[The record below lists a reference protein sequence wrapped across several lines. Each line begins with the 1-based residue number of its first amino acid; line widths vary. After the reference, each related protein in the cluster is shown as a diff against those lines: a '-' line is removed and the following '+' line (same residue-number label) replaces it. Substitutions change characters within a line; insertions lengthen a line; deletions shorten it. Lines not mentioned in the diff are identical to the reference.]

1 MRKKILDAALLF
13 AFALCLIVT
22 SNIQE
27 EAAYVAELENE
38 AVPLQDQEAEPEE
51 MQFSAGVAAAISANS
66 FTTESDEKTGVEKKD
81 VVLVTTSNDSE
92 SNLEEETDGSVETN
106 TEVSESGQVEEVSGT
121 SQAPAYNN
129 RWNISLTDEEI
140 DLLAKIVWLEANGE
154 PVEGQ
159 EAVVELHGFVSDA
172 DDLLFEKGLGQGR
185 FRSEVQVGVEDQ
197 AFMEEVVFR
206 SQGFLHFHDHVAVPA
221 FLGGS
226 NHLSAGGDILFVGDH
241 AAEAS
246 ALLHEDGVTGFFKS
260 MNASGSDA
268 DTEFLNFDFGGDTY
282 THLSASES
290 SMLKYVLK
298 FRVGLYSMPSL

>member
-1 MRKKILDAALLF
+1 MKRQINFWFICRFTMLCIILEERRKMRKKILDAALLF

-121 SQAPAYNN
+121 SQSPAYNN

-159 EAVVELHGFVSDA
+159 EAVVEVVLNRMASDLYPDTLYDVLSQNNPVQFVSWKRRDKA
-172 DDLLFEKGLGQGR
+172 HPTETEYQSIYNVLNGNTDLLRNDTMNFSTYPLT
-185 FRSEVQVGVEDQ
+185 
-197 AFMEEVVFR
+197 
-206 SQGFLHFHDHVAVPA
+206 
-221 FLGGS
+221 S
-226 NHLSAGGDILFVGDH
+226 NLDVKICCHYFC
-241 AAEAS
+241 
-246 ALLHEDGVTGFFKS
+246 
-260 MNASGSDA
+260 
-268 DTEFLNFDFGGDTY
+268 Y
-282 THLSASES
+282 
-290 SMLKYVLK
+290 
-298 FRVGLYSMPSL
+298 

>member
-38 AVPLQDQEAEPEE
+38 AVPLQNQEAEPEE

-159 EAVVELHGFVSDA
+159 EAVVEVVLNRMASDLYPDTLYDVLSQNNPVQFVSWKRRDKA
-172 DDLLFEKGLGQGR
+172 HPTPSFFR
-185 FRSEVQVGVEDQ
+185 FFAISRCFCAAPMASPSLRPSACPCAKLSRPRSFSICSNVIY
-197 AFMEEVVFR
+197 F
-206 SQGFLHFHDHVAVPA
+206 FLHSP
-221 FLGGS
+221 
-226 NHLSAGGDILFVGDH
+226 
-241 AAEAS
+241 E
-246 ALLHEDGVTGFFKS
+246 
-260 MNASGSDA
+260 
-268 DTEFLNFDFGGDTY
+268 LNFLTR
-282 THLSASES
+282 ASIIRVS
-290 SMLKYVLK
+290 SEA
-298 FRVGLYSMPSL
+298 

>member
-1 MRKKILDAALLF
+1 MKRQINFWFICRFTMLCIILEERRKMRKKILDAALLF

-27 EAAYVAELENE
+27 EAAYVAEPEQEAVPLQDQE

-66 FTTESDEKTGVEKKD
+66 FTTESDEETGVEKKD

-106 TEVSESGQVEEVSGT
+106 IEVSESGQVEEVSGT
-121 SQAPAYNN
+121 SQAPTYNN

-159 EAVVELHGFVSDA
+159 EAVVEVVLNRMASDLYPDTLYDVLSQNNPVQFVSWKRRDKA
-172 DDLLFEKGLGQGR
+172 HPTETEYQSIYNVLNGNTDLLRNDTMNFSTYPLT
-185 FRSEVQVGVEDQ
+185 
-197 AFMEEVVFR
+197 
-206 SQGFLHFHDHVAVPA
+206 
-221 FLGGS
+221 S
-226 NHLSAGGDILFVGDH
+226 NLDVKICCHYFC
-241 AAEAS
+241 
-246 ALLHEDGVTGFFKS
+246 
-260 MNASGSDA
+260 
-268 DTEFLNFDFGGDTY
+268 Y
-282 THLSASES
+282 
-290 SMLKYVLK
+290 
-298 FRVGLYSMPSL
+298 

>member
-38 AVPLQDQEAEPEE
+38 AVPLQNQEAEPEE

-81 VVLVTTSNDSE
+81 VVLVTTSN
-92 SNLEEETDGSVETN
+92 
-106 TEVSESGQVEEVSGT
+106 GQVEEVSGT

-129 RWNISLTDEEI
+129 RWNISLTEEES

-159 EAVVELHGFVSDA
+159 EAVVEVVLNRMASDLYPDTLYDVLSQNNPVQFVSWKRRDKA
-172 DDLLFEKGLGQGR
+172 HPTETEYQSIYNVLNGNTDLLRNDTMNFSTYPLT
-185 FRSEVQVGVEDQ
+185 
-197 AFMEEVVFR
+197 
-206 SQGFLHFHDHVAVPA
+206 
-221 FLGGS
+221 S
-226 NHLSAGGDILFVGDH
+226 NLDVKICCHYFC
-241 AAEAS
+241 
-246 ALLHEDGVTGFFKS
+246 
-260 MNASGSDA
+260 
-268 DTEFLNFDFGGDTY
+268 Y
-282 THLSASES
+282 
-290 SMLKYVLK
+290 
-298 FRVGLYSMPSL
+298 

>member
-1 MRKKILDAALLF
+1 MKRQINFWFICRFTMLCIILEERRKMRKKILDAALLF

-38 AVPLQDQEAEPEE
+38 AVPLQNQEAEPEE

-159 EAVVELHGFVSDA
+159 EAVVEVVLNRMASDLYPDTLYDVLSQNNPVQFVSWKRRDKA
-172 DDLLFEKGLGQGR
+172 HPTETEYQSIYNVLNGNTDLLRNDTMNFSTYPLTSNLDVKICCHYFCYKYRRNRIMKQNREGT
-185 FRSEVQVGVEDQ
+185 EQ
-197 AFMEEVVFR
+197 A
-206 SQGFLHFHDHVAVPA
+206 
-221 FLGGS
+221 
-226 NHLSAGGDILFVGDH
+226 
-241 AAEAS
+241 
-246 ALLHEDGVTGFFKS
+246 K
-260 MNASGSDA
+260 
-268 DTEFLNFDFGGDTY
+268 
-282 THLSASES
+282 
-290 SMLKYVLK
+290 
-298 FRVGLYSMPSL
+298 

>member
-27 EAAYVAELENE
+27 EAAYVAEPEQE
-38 AVPLQDQEAEPEE
+38 AVPLQNQEAEPEE

-66 FTTESDEKTGVEKKD
+66 FTTESDEETGVEKKD

-106 TEVSESGQVEEVSGT
+106 IEVSESGQVEEVSGT
-121 SQAPAYNN
+121 SQAPTYNN

-159 EAVVELHGFVSDA
+159 EAVVEVVLNRMASDLYPDTLYDVLSQNNPVQFVSWKRRDKA
-172 DDLLFEKGLGQGR
+172 HPTETEYQSIYNVLNGNTNLLRNDTMNFSTYPLT
-185 FRSEVQVGVEDQ
+185 
-197 AFMEEVVFR
+197 
-206 SQGFLHFHDHVAVPA
+206 
-221 FLGGS
+221 S
-226 NHLSAGGDILFVGDH
+226 NLDVKICCHYFC
-241 AAEAS
+241 
-246 ALLHEDGVTGFFKS
+246 
-260 MNASGSDA
+260 
-268 DTEFLNFDFGGDTY
+268 Y
-282 THLSASES
+282 
-290 SMLKYVLK
+290 
-298 FRVGLYSMPSL
+298 

>member
-1 MRKKILDAALLF
+1 MKRQINFWFICRFTMLCIILEERRKMRKKILDAALLF

-38 AVPLQDQEAEPEE
+38 AVPLQNQEAEPEE

-66 FTTESDEKTGVEKKD
+66 FTTESDEKTGIEKKESMIVTSAYDEKKD

-159 EAVVELHGFVSDA
+159 EAVVEVVLNRMASDLYPNTLYDVLSQNNPVQFVSWKRRDKA
-172 DDLLFEKGLGQGR
+172 HPTETEYQSIYNVLNGNTDLLRNDTMNFSTYPLT
-185 FRSEVQVGVEDQ
+185 
-197 AFMEEVVFR
+197 
-206 SQGFLHFHDHVAVPA
+206 
-221 FLGGS
+221 S
-226 NHLSAGGDILFVGDH
+226 NLDVKICCHYFC
-241 AAEAS
+241 
-246 ALLHEDGVTGFFKS
+246 
-260 MNASGSDA
+260 
-268 DTEFLNFDFGGDTY
+268 Y
-282 THLSASES
+282 
-290 SMLKYVLK
+290 
-298 FRVGLYSMPSL
+298 

>member
-27 EAAYVAELENE
+27 EAAYVAEPENE

-129 RWNISLTDEEI
+129 RWNISLTDEE
-140 DLLAKIVWLEANGE
+140 
-154 PVEGQ
+154 
-159 EAVVELHGFVSDA
+159 
-172 DDLLFEKGLGQGR
+172 
-185 FRSEVQVGVEDQ
+185 
-197 AFMEEVVFR
+197 
-206 SQGFLHFHDHVAVPA
+206 
-221 FLGGS
+221 
-226 NHLSAGGDILFVGDH
+226 LSLIH
-241 AAEAS
+241 I
-246 ALLHEDGVTGFFKS
+246 
-260 MNASGSDA
+260 
-268 DTEFLNFDFGGDTY
+268 
-282 THLSASES
+282 
-290 SMLKYVLK
+290 
-298 FRVGLYSMPSL
+298 

>member
-1 MRKKILDAALLF
+1 MKRQINFWFICRFTMLCIILEERRKMRKKILDAALLF

-38 AVPLQDQEAEPEE
+38 AVPLQDQE
-51 MQFSAGVAAAISANS
+51 AAISANS

-140 DLLAKIVWLEANGE
+140 DLLAKIVWLEANSE

-159 EAVVELHGFVSDA
+159 EAVVEVVLNRMASDLYPDTLYDVLSQNNPVQFVSWKRRDKA
-172 DDLLFEKGLGQGR
+172 HPTETEYQSIYNVLNGNTDLLRNDTMNFSTYPLT
-185 FRSEVQVGVEDQ
+185 
-197 AFMEEVVFR
+197 
-206 SQGFLHFHDHVAVPA
+206 
-221 FLGGS
+221 S
-226 NHLSAGGDILFVGDH
+226 NLDVKICCHYFC
-241 AAEAS
+241 
-246 ALLHEDGVTGFFKS
+246 
-260 MNASGSDA
+260 
-268 DTEFLNFDFGGDTY
+268 Y
-282 THLSASES
+282 
-290 SMLKYVLK
+290 
-298 FRVGLYSMPSL
+298 